1 MACQKNHQP
10 GLYYRDFG
18 GTVVFFYSFFI
29 LVLKFANSFFF
40 PGQIFLSIIIHLGV
54 WTLGKQSCSK
64 NNALELMI
72 CWSFELEIN
81 MIWHVFFLLAW
92 LCYPFKPILEFPDL
106 LPSGAVW
113 VAIATRTTSWVL
125 FGPAQLLPSGA
136 ESEHFLW
143 ALSPCCYPLG
153 WAL

>member
-1 MACQKNHQP
+1 
-10 GLYYRDFG
+10 
-18 GTVVFFYSFFI
+18 
-29 LVLKFANSFFF
+29 
-40 PGQIFLSIIIHLGV
+40 
-54 WTLGKQSCSK
+54 
-64 NNALELMI
+64 
-72 CWSFELEIN
+72 
-81 MIWHVFFLLAW
+81 MIWHVFFLLAQF
-92 LCYPFKPILEFPDL
+92 CYPYKPNLEFPDL
-106 LPSGAVW
+106 LPSGAG

>member
-1 MACQKNHQP
+1 M
-10 GLYYRDFG
+10 
-18 GTVVFFYSFFI
+18 
-29 LVLKFANSFFF
+29 
-40 PGQIFLSIIIHLGV
+40 
-54 WTLGKQSCSK
+54 CSK

-81 MIWHVFFLLAW
+81 MIWHVFFLLAQF
-92 LCYPFKPILEFPDL
+92 CYPCKPILEFPDL

-143 ALSPCCYPLG
+143 AFSPCCYPLG